1 MAGFRSVGIAVGVL
15 AMCSACTITRYPQ
28 LYPDNDAARSL
39 GAIQGKIV
47 GHGNL
52 NGTATLNLPSG
63 EVLSGRY
70 SISHGGGVAFGSLYT
85 SVYGNGG
92 HATGTAFGSSSF
104 VSGSGEGMADMIGPS
119 GTTAHC
125 EFLNDNFNGHGHGA
139 CSISPGA
146 IYRMQY

>member
-1 MAGFRSVGIAVGVL
+1 MAGFRSVGIAIGVL

-39 GAIQGKIV
+39 GPLQAKVV

-52 NGTATLNLPSG
+52 NGTATMTLPSG
-63 EVLSGRY
+63 EPLSGRY
-70 SISHGGGVAFGSLYT
+70 SISHGGGFAYGGQYS

-92 HATGTAFGSSSF
+92 HASGTAFGSSSY
-104 VSGSGEGMADMIGPS
+104 VSGSGAGVLDMMGPN

-125 EFLNDNFNGHGHGA
+125 EFMNDNFNGHGNGA
-139 CSISPGA
+139 CQLSNGA
-146 IYRMQY
+146 AYRMQY